1 MYPLPDLVLAFLLAV
16 DFLYD
21 PAADLLITPL
31 PDLMLGFAVVLLVVL
46 PLAEMYP
53 LPERLTLPDA
63 LAALIPVAR
72 DVRFLLPPLLTI
84 PLPDLVLAPPLEVV
98 FLYEPADDL
107 LIVPLPDLILG
118 FAAAL
123 LGALPLVVMYP
134 LPERLTLP
142 DALAALI
149 PVARDVRFLLPPLL
163 TIPLPDLVLAP
174 PLEVVFLYEPADDLL
189 IVPLPDLILGF
200 ALFFDLAEP
209 TLAVLVPLF
218 VETLTMIMRRCH
230 DF

>member
-72 DVRFLLPPLLTI
+72 DLDFVVLLTN
-84 PLPDLVLAPPLEVV
+84 PLPDLVLG
-98 FLYEPADDL
+98 FLFVPDTLVAVIFL
-107 LIVPLPDLILG
+107 VPVPLPVDIV
-118 FAAAL
+118 
-123 LGALPLVVMYP
+123 LP
-134 LPERLTLP
+134 TFF
-142 DALAALI
+142 LA
-149 PVARDVRFLLPPLL
+149 
-163 TIPLPDLVLAP
+163 
-174 PLEVVFLYEPADDLL
+174 
-189 IVPLPDLILGF
+189 
-200 ALFFDLAEP
+200 
-209 TLAVLVPLF
+209 
-218 VETLTMIMRRCH
+218 
-230 DF
+230 